1 MAESLTGYYGRA
13 KSGIGNIDP
22 KEMAQLGED
31 YMIVAATGAAVAF
44 AGTLVGGLDK
54 EVLGF
59 PVPVDGA
66 ISVGLGIAGLSMRGD
81 TGKML
86 KIASIAAGG
95 SAAVRTFEG
104 FFKKGFGITKVKGDL
119 EEIGYGQLPGYGGTY
134 GPSSPTFAFG
144 QGAQDRLV
152 AAARYL

>member
-1 MAESLTGYYGRA
+1 MAGSLTGYYGRA

-31 YMIVAATGAAVAF
+31 YMIVAATGAAVAL
-44 AGTLVGGLDK
+44 AGTMIGGLDK

-104 FFKKGFGITKVKGDL
+104 FFKKGFGITKVKGEL
-119 EEIGYGQLPGYGGTY
+119 EEVGGHYGGLPGYEGTY
-134 GPSSPTFAFG
+134 GPTFAFG

-152 AAARYL
+152 NAARFL